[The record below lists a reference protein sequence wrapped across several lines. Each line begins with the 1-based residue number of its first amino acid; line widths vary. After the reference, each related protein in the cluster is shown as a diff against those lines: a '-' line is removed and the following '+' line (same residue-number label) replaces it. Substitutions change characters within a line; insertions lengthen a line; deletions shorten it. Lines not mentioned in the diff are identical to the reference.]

1 MEKYKYSGDGVGI
14 YIYIVLG
21 LFVNFL
27 CTPKGFFFFIINVG
41 IRMSLRA
48 TRLISR
54 ALKLTIM

>member
-27 CTPKGFFFFIINVG
+27 CTPKGYF
-41 IRMSLRA
+41 L
-48 TRLISR
+48 L
-54 ALKLTIM
+54 LLTWVSGLACAQLD